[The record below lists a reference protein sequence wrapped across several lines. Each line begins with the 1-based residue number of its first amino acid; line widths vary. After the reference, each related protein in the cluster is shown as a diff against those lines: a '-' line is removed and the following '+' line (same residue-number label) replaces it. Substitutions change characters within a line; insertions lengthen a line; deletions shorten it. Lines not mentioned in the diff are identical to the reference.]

1 MNVIDLILVLILA
14 AVVFLAVRKL
24 VRDRKSGKTCSCG
37 CSGCTGCAGSSGS
50 GSNGCQAGS
59 ADSSAK

>member
-24 VRDRKSGKTCSCG
+24 VRDRRSGKACSCG

-50 GSNGCQAGS
+50 GSNTCQAGS
-59 ADSSAK
+59 AGSSAK

>member
-24 VRDRKSGKTCSCG
+24 VRDRKSGKIQEI
-37 CSGCTGCAGSSGS
+37 CTWLRP
-50 GSNGCQAGS
+50 
-59 ADSSAK
+59 

>member
-24 VRDRKSGKTCSCG
+24 VRDRKGGKTCSCG

-50 GSNGCQAGS
+50 GSNGCQARSGG
-59 ADSSAK
+59 SSAK